1 MPFQILPQPPL
12 TSTAATPPVTS
23 NSDDL
28 VNEVTANVRVDDHR
42 PHTNACFAGKDR
54 LPDLKDF
61 NDERNF

>member
-28 VNEVTANVRVDDHR
+28 VNEVTANVRVDEHR
-42 PHTNACFAGKDR
+42 PHTTRALQAKHR
-54 LPDLKDF
+54 LPDLKDR
-61 NDERNF
+61 NDGFL

>member
-28 VNEVTANVRVDDHR
+28 VNEVTANVRLMNTA
-42 PHTNACFAGKDR
+42 HTQTRALRAKYR
-54 LPDLKDF
+54 LPDLKDC
-61 NDERNF
+61 NDGFL